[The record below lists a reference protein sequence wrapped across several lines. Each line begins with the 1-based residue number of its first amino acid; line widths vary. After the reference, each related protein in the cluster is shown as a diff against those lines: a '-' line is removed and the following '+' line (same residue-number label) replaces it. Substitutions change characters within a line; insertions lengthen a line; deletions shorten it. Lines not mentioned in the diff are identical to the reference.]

1 MTTRKTIA
9 SSWNGSQA
17 CFMSDTQVRYTH
29 SGDGQWL
36 KLFPP
41 ETGWD
46 LNPGIL
52 CCSACT
58 WTNGLFQQQKTKK
71 LKGTTTSCV
80 PTQLGHVINEEI
92 QKDQNEQKQGT
103 GMHPVHSA
111 TQGWADHLSDPS
123 TPTPGHTS
131 ALLPHKEP
139 AVSSS
144 GSQQRKLLLVF
155 PPLSCSTNPNKALPK
170 FLL

>member
-1 MTTRKTIA
+1 MQTILGLTFSCSFLKYRLSFIKWKQQTVTTRKTIA

-103 GMHPVHSA
+103 GMYPVHSA
-111 TQGWADHLSDPS
+111 TQG
-123 TPTPGHTS
+123 
-131 ALLPHKEP
+131 
-139 AVSSS
+139 
-144 GSQQRKLLLVF
+144 
-155 PPLSCSTNPNKALPK
+155 PPLGGRPPKWPLHPNSWTHLCSLAT
-170 FLL
+170 